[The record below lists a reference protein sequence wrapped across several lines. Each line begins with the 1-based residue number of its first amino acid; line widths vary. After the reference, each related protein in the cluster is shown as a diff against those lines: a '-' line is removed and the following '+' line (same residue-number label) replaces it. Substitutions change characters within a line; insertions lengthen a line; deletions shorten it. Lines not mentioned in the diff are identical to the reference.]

1 MLNKQRFLQRY
12 KSQQNYYLYQIK
24 TFVGKNWQKLTLL
37 LLIIIV
43 FSYKDLTIHFDLS
56 SPFGNNRNALP
67 PTIEEQYPNENQTE
81 QHQGFTEK
89 IRQDSRKETFSLFPF
104 LFGTNNKKDNV
115 PKTLE
120 GIYSDVKASKKNA
133 FIKRYSH
140 VAVQEMNQF
149 GVPASITLAQ
159 ALLHGQAGTGEL
171 ATKNNNHFSITC
183 GSSWTESTR
192 EIQGVCYRS
201 YKNAWQSFRDHS
213 ELITKGRFVDL
224 KQYSST
230 DYKQWAKGLQEK
242 GYSTDK
248 TYADLLIKIIKE
260 HNLDKFDD

>member
-1 MLNKQRFLQRY
+1 MLNKRRFLQRY
-12 KSQQNYYLYQIK
+12 KAQQNYYVYQIK
-24 TFVGKNWQKLTLL
+24 TFVGNNWQKLTLL

-56 SPFGNNRNALP
+56 SPFGNSSTELP
-67 PTIEEQYPNENQTE
+67 PTIEEQYPNGTQTE
-81 QHQGFTEK
+81 QNQGFTEK
-89 IRQDSRKETFSLFPF
+89 MQQDSRKETFSLFPF
-104 LFGTNNKKDNV
+104 LFGSKDKKDDV

-120 GIYSDVKASKKNA
+120 GIYNEVKSSKKKA

-140 VAVQEMNQF
+140 VAVEEMKQF
-149 GVPASITLAQ
+149 GIPASITLAQ

-171 ATKNNNHFSITC
+171 ATKDNNHFSITC
-183 GSSWTESTR
+183 GSSWTEATR

-201 YKNAWQSFRDHS
+201 YKSAWQSFRDHS

-248 TYADLLIKIIKE
+248 TYADLLIKIIQE
-260 HNLDKFDD
+260 YDLDKFDE